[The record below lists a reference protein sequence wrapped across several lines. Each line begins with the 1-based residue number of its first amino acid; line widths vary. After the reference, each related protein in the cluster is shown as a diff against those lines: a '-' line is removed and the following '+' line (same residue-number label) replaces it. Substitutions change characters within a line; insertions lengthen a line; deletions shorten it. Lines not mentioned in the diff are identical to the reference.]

1 MIVDPL
7 GEIIYLRNKEEDI
20 FTYTLQKE
28 KVNEVRNHFPF
39 LDDADSFV
47 ISE

>member
-7 GEIIYLRNKEEDI
+7 GEILYQKENEEDI

-28 KVNEVRNHFPF
+28 KLDEVRKKFPF
-39 LDDADSFV
+39 WKDADSFN
-47 ISE
+47 IN